1 MRRVFGIPAL
11 TSLRAFTQMP
21 DEPLRSVVD
30 PGVLTTRQTISP
42 RVFKAF
48 FPERCWVL
56 WPNDTNLLN
65 DWKAGKDMTALPS
78 NHTNGTVPETS
89 TPQAMVADNDLAVG
103 QIVEA
108 LTRSSFWKKMAIFI
122 VKDDAQDG
130 ADHVD
135 GHRTTAFVVSPH
147 TRRGA
152 VDSTFYS
159 QLSILKT
166 IELQL
171 GLPNL
176 TIFDRIANDM
186 RASFQNTPDFAPYQA
201 GTPKQSIF
209 AMNPPTKTGKRES
222 ACDR

>member
-1 MRRVFGIPAL
+1 M
-11 TSLRAFTQMP
+11 
-21 DEPLRSVVD
+21 D
-30 PGVLTTRQTISP
+30 PGVVTTRQTISP
-42 RVFKAF
+42 PMFKAF
-48 FPERCWVL
+48 FPEECWVL

-78 NHTNGTVPETS
+78 NHTNGTVPGTS
-89 TPQAMVADNDLAVG
+89 TRQAMVADNDLAVG

-108 LTRSSFWKKMAIFI
+108 LTRSPFWKKMAIFI

-130 ADHVD
+130 VNHVD
-135 GHRTTAFVVSPH
+135 GHRTTAFVVSPYS
-147 TRRGA
+147 RRGA
-152 VDSTFYS
+152 VDSIFYS

-171 GLPNL
+171 GLTNL